1 MHTDFTDYVYLS
13 ELDSVKS
20 SYVDQIKGEKVLFN
34 ALVYE
39 GKAVVLTY
47 NQIVD
52 SVIFLHCIHNEESFK
67 TLLSYFKDKRLLVN
81 QYQENMN
88 LSKYIQQNYDP
99 NSSFRST
106 YFSFLKK
113 YPPVI
118 DRNVIFQGICDSIRY
133 GDTLYA
139 KKAMPKDIL
148 EEDKNA
154 IYQYITFILTINAY
168 MRKYQCYV
176 KPRPKEE
183 LVNHQMVDYMKK
195 ILNYLKS
202 MNSSYA
208 NIFQAFIIVHYSKQ
222 RRDTRSDYLL
232 TLEELKLD
240 QYQHIIKE
248 FIHLAYNQALEYS
261 IPIVHREDHLEK
273 DLIEILK
280 NNKVDD
286 NGNIA
291 PTICHWNVGY
301 RMTSLAAMIY
311 KKIHYINWKYIL
323 WACPFIEALRIITS
337 LLVAF
342 VAMMFVQYLSFIEN
356 MWQTYSTALLITFI
370 YNLILDG
377 IQDFI
382 ISFMPEW
389 FYKSNV
395 IKQGKN
401 VIMDLHVLIKGVK
414 S

>member
-1 MHTDFTDYVYLS
+1 MNNDFTDYVYLS

-20 SYVDQIKGEKVLFN
+20 SYEDQIKGEEVLFN

-106 YFSFLKK
+106 YFSFLNK
-113 YPPVI
+113 YPRI
-118 DRNVIFQGICDSIRY
+118 YQNVIFQGICDSIRY

-139 KKAMPKDIL
+139 RKTMPKDIL
-148 EEDKNA
+148 EEDKSS
-154 IYQYITFILTINAY
+154 ICQYIAFILTINAY
-168 MRKYQCYV
+168 MGKYKSYV

-195 ILNYLKS
+195 ILYYLKNIDS
-202 MNSSYA
+202 PYA
-208 NIFQAFIIVHYSKQ
+208 NIFRNFIILHYSKQ
-222 RRDTRSDYLL
+222 RGDTRSDYLL
-232 TLEELKLD
+232 TLEELIPI
-240 QYQHIIKE
+240 QYQYIIKE

-261 IPIVHREDHLEK
+261 IPIIHREDHLEK
-273 DLIEILK
+273 DLNEILK
-280 NNKVDD
+280 NNKIDF
-286 NGNIA
+286 NENIA

-311 KKIHYINWKYIL
+311 KKVHIDWKYIL
-323 WACPFIEALRIITS
+323 WTCPFIEALRIITS
-337 LLVAF
+337 LIVAF
-342 VAMMFVQYLSFIEN
+342 IAMVFVQYLSFIEN
-356 MWQTYSTALLITFI
+356 MWQSYSTALLITFI
-370 YNLILDG
+370 YNLALDG

-382 ISFMPEW
+382 IGFMPEW

-401 VIMDLHVLIKGVK
+401 VIMDLHVLMKGMRL
-414 S
+414 